1 MKLCAVVWCLA
12 LPVWCL
18 AQSNPAVQTQRE
30 FDLQIV
36 AEGRWHP
43 AWVDWDASG
52 QMWLATASQEDGP
65 SRRGNILVFDKAG
78 RSGPRRFYTGP
89 VINAFVFHRDGI
101 VAGTG
106 SGAVWL
112 RDADGDGV
120 AETKQPLFSSG
131 PLGNLRGALDGWIY
145 ASAGERYQ
153 RLSRLVRFKPNETS
167 FQTLATIQSDAV
179 AFDLSWERELFFS
192 RPEGP
197 HLSHVGL
204 FQRYFGSGGISN
216 AAPDR
221 KVEDHAYAWGT
232 PLRSS
237 GISTLASIGGNA
249 ATPQSFAPAVPNIP
263 FQRISG
269 LCIYEGGAWPERFH
283 GNSYVC
289 DPELRVVHEDVISR
303 PESAYYEGT
312 QRTAGEFISSAD
324 ASFHPTAVRYGPDG
338 ALYVLGSQQPPE
350 MLTAQ
355 GRSAGLLSAM
365 PYGRV
370 WRVQHKHPR
379 ILKMVDLSPASPAE
393 LVTALEHPNGCVRET
408 ALRLL
413 VEERGATVAPLLTN
427 LLESS
432 RHAPARVAAL
442 WGLHRLRA
450 LTTPMWT
457 NAISDIHSAVQKTAW
472 LAFAV
477 SSEPLTRDVE
487 KIVEKQFKDAEE
499 RVRIAMLMAVSKGP
513 LTAEGRKAVTK
524 LFPDVK
530 DVWSKSALLTIARET
545 PLEVLKIAFASDK
558 SESFRE
564 LAVPLAEQLS
574 AQPGGF
580 EKVKEVV
587 AKSDPEKTEKL
598 TAAVKEALLKP
609 RGK

>member
-1 MKLCAVVWCLA
+1 MKYCAAVWCLA
-12 LPVWCL
+12 LPLSCL
-18 AQSNPAVQTQRE
+18 AQNGPAVQTHRE
-30 FDLQIV
+30 FDLQVV

-43 AWVDWDASG
+43 AWVDWDAAG
-52 QMWLATASQEDGP
+52 RMWLATASREVGSPRLGSIQ
-65 SRRGNILVFDKAG
+65 VFDKAG
-78 RSGPRRFYTGP
+78 QAVPRKFYAGP
-89 VINAFVFHRDGI
+89 VVNAFVFHRDGI

-131 PLGNLRGALDGWIY
+131 PLSNLREGLDGWIY
-145 ASAGERYQ
+145 ACAGERYE

-167 FQTLATIQSDAV
+167 FQTIATIQGGAV

-197 HLSHVGL
+197 HLSHIGL

-216 AAPDR
+216 ATPHR
-221 KVEDHAYAWGT
+221 KVEDHAHAWGT
-232 PLRSS
+232 TPRAISS
-237 GISTLASIGGNA
+237 LASIAGGV
-249 ATPQSFAPAVPNIP
+249 TPAQPFVAAVPGTP
-263 FQRISG
+263 FQRVSG

-289 DPELRVVHEDVISR
+289 DPELHLVHEDVISR

-312 QRTAGEFISSAD
+312 QRTAGDFISSTD

-338 ALYVLGSQQPPE
+338 ALYVLGSHQPPE
-350 MLTAQ
+350 MLAAR

-379 ILKMVDLSPASPAE
+379 TLKIADLTGASRAE
-393 LVTALEHPNGCVRET
+393 LAASLEHPNGWARET

-413 VEERGATVAPLLTN
+413 IGEHGVTVAPLLTN
-427 LLESS
+427 LLQSS
-432 RHAPARVAAL
+432 RLAPARVAAA
-442 WGLHRLRA
+442 WGLHRLGA
-450 LTTPMWT
+450 LTTEVWT
-457 NAISDIHSAVQKTAW
+457 NAITDDHSAVQKTAW
-472 LAFAV
+472 LAFAE
-477 SSEPLTRDVE
+477 SQEPVTRDIE

-499 RVRIAMLMAVSKGP
+499 RVRIAMLMALSKGP
-513 LTAEGRKAVTK
+513 LTVDGRKAVGK

-530 DVWSKSALLTIARET
+530 DIWSKSALLTIARET

-558 SESFRE
+558 SENFRE
-564 LAVPLAEQLS
+564 LAVPLVEQLS
-574 AQPGGF
+574 AQPGG
-580 EKVKEVV
+580 EAKVKELV

-598 TAAVKEALLKP
+598 TAAVKEALAKVHTA
-609 RGK
+609 RR

>member
-1 MKLCAVVWCLA
+1 MKLCAVFWCLA
-12 LPVWCL
+12 LPLWCR
-18 AQSNPAVQTQRE
+18 AQSHPAIQTQRE
-30 FDLQIV
+30 FALQLV

-43 AWVDWDASG
+43 TWVDWDARG
-52 QMWLATASQEDGP
+52 RMWLSTASQLDSP
-65 SRRGNILVFDKAG
+65 SRRGSILVFDRAG
-78 RSGPRRFYTGP
+78 AVPQKFYAGP
-89 VINAFVFHRDGI
+89 VVNAFVFHRGGI

-120 AETKQPLFSSG
+120 AETKQPIFSSG
-131 PLGNLRGALDGWIY
+131 PLSNLREGLDGWIY
-145 ASAGERYQ
+145 ACAGERFE

-167 FQTLATIQSDAV
+167 FQTLATIQSSGV

-204 FQRYFGSGGISN
+204 FQRYFGAGGISN
-216 AAPDR
+216 AVPHR
-221 KVEDHAYAWGT
+221 KVEDHAHAWGT
-232 PLRSS
+232 TARGS
-237 GISTLASIGGNA
+237 GGSTLASIAVHG
-249 ATPQSFAPAVPNIP
+249 TPAQPFVAAVPATP

-289 DPELRVVHEDVISR
+289 DPKLHLVHEDVISR

-324 ASFHPTAVRYGPDG
+324 TSFRPTGVRYGPDG
-338 ALYVLGSQQPPE
+338 ALYILGSHEPSE
-350 MLTAQ
+350 MLTGR
-355 GRSAGLLSAM
+355 GRSAGLLYAM

-370 WRVQHKHPR
+370 WRVHHKHPR
-379 ILKMVDLSPASPAE
+379 VLKTPELQKAAPAE
-393 LVTALEHPNGCVRET
+393 LASSLEHANGWVRET
-408 ALRLL
+408 SLRILI
-413 VEERGATVAPLLTN
+413 EEHGVTIAPLLTN
-427 LLESS
+427 VLQSS

-442 WGLHRLRA
+442 WGLHRLGA
-450 LTTPMWT
+450 LTAEAWT
-457 NAISDIHSAVQKTAW
+457 NATIDIHSAVQKTAW
-472 LAFAV
+472 LAFAESQKPV
-477 SSEPLTRDVE
+477 TRDIE

-499 RVRIAMLMAVSKGP
+499 RVRIAILMALSKGP
-513 LTAEGRKAVTK
+513 LTPDGRKAVAK

-530 DVWSKSALLTIARET
+530 DVWSKSALLNIARET
-545 PLEVLKIAFASDK
+545 PLEVLKVAFASDK
-558 SESFRE
+558 SENFRE
-564 LAVPLAEQLS
+564 LAVPLVEQLS
-574 AQPGGF
+574 AQPGGV

-598 TAAVKEALLKP
+598 AKAVNEALANQRP
-609 RGK
+609 

>member
-1 MKLCAVVWCLA
+1 MKFCAVVWCLA
-12 LPVWCL
+12 LPGSCL
-18 AQSNPAVQTQRE
+18 AQINPVIQTQRE

-43 AWVDWDASG
+43 AWIDWDPAG
-52 QMWLATASQEDGP
+52 RMWLATASQQDGP
-65 SRRGNILVFDKAG
+65 SRRGSILVFDKAG
-78 RSGPRRFYTGP
+78 GPGPRKFHAGP
-89 VINAFVFHRDGI
+89 VVNAFVFHRDGI

-112 RDADGDGV
+112 RDTDGDGV

-131 PLGNLRGALDGWIY
+131 PLGNLREGPDGWIY
-145 ASAGERYQ
+145 ACAAERYE

-167 FQTLATIQSDAV
+167 FQTLATIQSPTI

-197 HLSHVGL
+197 HLSHIGL
-204 FQRYFGSGGISN
+204 FQRYLGVGGISN
-216 AAPDR
+216 AAPHR
-221 KVEDHAYAWGT
+221 KVEDHAHAWGAT
-232 PLRSS
+232 PRA
-237 GISTLASIGGNA
+237 ISTLASIAGSAGP
-249 ATPQSFAPAVPNIP
+249 PQPFVAAVPNIP
-263 FQRISG
+263 FRHISG
-269 LCIYEGGAWPERFH
+269 LSIYEGGAWPERFH

-289 DPELRVVHEDVISR
+289 DPGLHLVHEDVISR

-338 ALYVLGSQQPPE
+338 ALYVLGSHQPPGV
-350 MLTAQ
+350 LSVQ
-355 GRSAGLLSAM
+355 GRSAGLLAAM

-379 ILKMVDLSPASPAE
+379 PLKAVDLAAASPAE
-393 LVTALEHPNGCVRET
+393 LAASLEHPNGSVRET

-413 VEERGATVAPLLTN
+413 VERHGATVAPLLTN
-427 LLESS
+427 LLQAS

-442 WGLHRLRA
+442 WGLHRLGA
-450 LTTPMWT
+450 LTTEVWT
-457 NAISDIHSAVQKTAW
+457 NAITDIHSAVQKTAW
-472 LAFAV
+472 LAFAE
-477 SSEPLTRDVE
+477 SSEPLTRDIE

-499 RVRIAMLMAVSKGP
+499 RVRIAMLMATSKGP
-513 LTAEGRKAVTK
+513 LTADGRKAVAK

-558 SESFRE
+558 SENFRE
-564 LAVPLAEQLS
+564 LAVPLVEQLS
-574 AQPGGF
+574 GQPGGQ
-580 EKVKEVV
+580 EKVRDVM
-587 AKSDPEKTEKL
+587 AKADREKTEKL
-598 TAAVKEALLKP
+598 AKAVEEALVKRRL
-609 RGK
+609 

>member
-1 MKLCAVVWCLA
+1 MKFCAVVWCLA
-12 LPVWCL
+12 LPFWCF
-18 AQSNPAVQTQRE
+18 AQSSPAIQTQRE
-30 FDLQIV
+30 FDLQV
-36 AEGRWHP
+36 VVEGRWHP
-43 AWVDWDASG
+43 TWVDWDAAG
-52 QMWLATASQEDGP
+52 RMWLATASQEAGP
-65 SRRGNILVFDKAG
+65 YRRGSILVFDKAG
-78 RSGPRRFYTGP
+78 QAIPRKVYSGP
-89 VINAFVFHRDGI
+89 VVNAFVFHRDGI

-131 PLGNLRGALDGWIY
+131 PLSNLREGLDGWIY
-145 ASAGERYQ
+145 ACAGERYE

-167 FQTLATIQSDAV
+167 FQTLAAIPGATV

-216 AAPDR
+216 AAPHR
-221 KVEDHAYAWGT
+221 KVEDHAHAWGT
-232 PLRSS
+232 TPRT
-237 GISTLASIGGNA
+237 ISTLASIADNV
-249 ATPQSFAPAVPNIP
+249 TPAQPFVAAVPGTP
-263 FQRISG
+263 FQRVSG

-289 DPELRVVHEDVISR
+289 DPELHLVHEDVISR

-312 QRTAGEFISSAD
+312 QRTAGDFISSTD
-324 ASFHPTAVRYGPDG
+324 ASYQPIAVRYGPDG
-338 ALYVLGSQQPPE
+338 ALYVLGSHRPPA
-350 MLTAQ
+350 MLGVR

-379 ILKMVDLSPASPAE
+379 TLKTADLAGASPAE
-393 LVTALEHPNGCVRET
+393 LATWLEHPNGWVRES

-413 VEERGATVAPLLTN
+413 IEGHGVTVAPPLTS
-427 LLESS
+427 LAASS

-442 WGLHRLRA
+442 WGLHRLGA
-450 LTTPMWT
+450 LTTAVWT
-457 NAISDIHSAVQKTAW
+457 NAITDIHSAVQKTAW
-472 LAFAV
+472 LAFAE
-477 SSEPLTRDVE
+477 SSEPLTRDIE

-499 RVRIAMLMAVSKGP
+499 RVRIAMLMALSKGP
-513 LTAEGRKAVTK
+513 LTADGRKAVAK

-530 DVWSKSALLTIARET
+530 DIWSKSALLTIARER

-558 SESFRE
+558 SENFRE
-564 LAVPLAEQLS
+564 LAVPLVEQLS
-574 AQPGGF
+574 AQPGGA
-580 EKVKEVV
+580 EKVKELV

-598 TAAVKEALLKP
+598 TVAVKEALAKP
-609 RGK
+609 KIDRK